1 MKICEDILFLQIA
14 FIKLTRGYQIC
25 VLQIWI
31 TCIQNTYQSPDFDS
45 IGLVEAWDSELLRHS
60 QATLMW
66 LQCHLSGN
74 LNYSKINASNITSIS
89 PLVETHA

>member
-1 MKICEDILFLQIA
+1 MKICEDILVLQIA

-66 LQCHLSGN
+66 LQCNLSGN